1 MQSNTTVTNR
11 PTFVEVLTIS
21 FCWNY
26 NLFRGCRLQ
35 WCWAALHYTQVL
47 LLSCLPSLINWA
59 DTKRETPVGITR
71 IILVIFN
78 ALILV
83 FPTAPTDSVEYFTFF
98 FFFWRAEQ
106 NQRSVGAAPQ
116 QQVMEKKQTKKSDI
130 RAPQLSMHHLLQ
142 CIENNFPINTNY
154 VAGTCQLCVFK
165 STF

>member
-59 DTKRETPVGITR
+59 DTKIETPVGITR

-98 FFFWRAEQ
+98 FFLKSWTKPEVSRGGSTTTSNGKRTNKKEWYQSTTALHAPSA
-106 NQRSVGAAPQ
+106 SVYW
-116 QQVMEKKQTKKSDI
+116 K
-130 RAPQLSMHHLLQ
+130 
-142 CIENNFPINTNY
+142 
-154 VAGTCQLCVFK
+154 
-165 STF
+165 